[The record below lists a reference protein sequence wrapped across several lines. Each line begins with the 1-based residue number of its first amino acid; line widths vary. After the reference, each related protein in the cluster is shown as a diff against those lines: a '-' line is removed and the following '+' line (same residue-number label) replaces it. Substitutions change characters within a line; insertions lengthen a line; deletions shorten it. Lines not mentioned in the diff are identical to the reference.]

1 VRRVS
6 LLPVSLALLL
16 AACAARLPSVEEI
29 DGAVLAL
36 REWRSWAWALGIVL
50 IWADLIL
57 PVPQTSV
64 IAALGILYGTAVGGL
79 LGSLALV
86 SGGLLGYAL
95 ARAYGRHLVVRL
107 VGETALQ
114 RTQRFF
120 ERAGMWAI
128 VLTRSLSHSV
138 PEAIVFVAGL
148 AGMELRKVVIAS
160 ALGSVPVAFAFAA
173 IGAGWNDR
181 PLLALAVSY
190 VLPIPLLPVV
200 LLLFRER
207 KPRAGTS

>member
-1 VRRVS
+1 
-6 LLPVSLALLL
+6 L

-36 REWRSWAWALGIVL
+36 RDSRSWAWALAIVL

-64 IAALGILYGTAVGGL
+64 IAALGILYGTVLGGL

-86 SGGLLGYAL
+86 SGGLFGYAV
-95 ARAYGRHLVVRL
+95 ARAYGRQLAVRL
-107 VGETALQ
+107 VGESALQ

-120 ERAGMWAI
+120 DRAGMWAI

-138 PEAIVFVAGL
+138 PEGVVFVAGL

-160 ALGSVPVAFAFAA
+160 ALGSVPIAFAFAA
-173 IGAGWNDR
+173 IGAGWADR
-181 PLLALAVSY
+181 PLLALAISY
-190 VLPIPLLPVV
+190 AVPIPLLPLV
-200 LLLFRER
+200 LFAFRER
-207 KPRAGTS
+207 RPRAPQP